1 MLPGQDGSTTACT
14 RGIVC
19 SHATV
24 CDGDVRKILHWQNHR
39 WQVYYT
45 PQPHRGLLRMLRA
58 CSEGCCWTNKCVSQC
73 HDVNCDYD
81 LCDNGILWY
90 ICSFNVLV
98 FVCCVSLSSL
108 CVSKSA
114 YVCHVCLCVIC
125 TFYDNAATWQGC
137 SHTAAILRLHW
148 WWCSMIG
155 LIVILF
161 SQHGSVIL
169 WKTEYMRQDL
179 KY

>member
-1 MLPGQDGSTTACT
+1 MFTRHSLRWRCTENTSLTESQMAVLLHSATTSWFIAHVACML
-14 RGIVC
+14 
-19 SHATV
+19 
-24 CDGDVRKILHWQNHR
+24 W
-39 WQVYYT
+39 
-45 PQPHRGLLRMLRA
+45 
-58 CSEGCCWTNKCVSQC
+58 GCCWTNKCVSQC

-108 CVSKSA
+108 CVSKSV
-114 YVCHVCLCVIC
+114 YQCHVCLCVIC

-179 KY
+179 KYQLALTKTELF